1 MNGILGPG
9 IYDDQGR
16 FNNHLIPTSPNAF
29 DVGSATLPIRNLYLA
44 GSTVITGNQAIT
56 GNLSVGGTITMTAAA
71 SQLIPGATS
80 FAIRNNAN
88 GANNLLISNAGLVT
102 ARAGLVATAGGVTAT
117 AGAITATNG
126 NFVASTIGTG
136 LQVKRGA
143 NAKGGTFTATADTPV
158 VVSNTSVTTESVISI
173 SLKTVGGTPAAV
185 FMTAISAGASFTVN
199 SAAGNTSVYNY
210 VITELIP

>member
-44 GSTVITGNQAIT
+44 GSQVVTGNQSIT

-71 SQLIPGATS
+71 SQIIPGATS

-102 ARAGLVATAGGVTAT
+102 ARLGVTAT
-117 AGAITATNG
+117 AGNITATNG

-136 LQVKRGA
+136 LQVKRGT
-143 NAKGGTFTATADTPV
+143 NAKGGTFTVTADTPV
-158 VVSNTSVTTESVISI
+158 VVANTSVTTESVISF
-173 SLKTVGGTPAAV
+173 SLKTIGGTPAAV
-185 FMTAISAGASFTVN
+185 ITTALTPGASFTVN
-199 SAAGNTSVYNY
+199 SATGNTSVYNY
-210 VITELIP
+210 VITELVA